1 MSSVTATLTRTP
13 SRLLRFA
20 MRLDAG
26 LVGLVGIPFVALAG
40 QLEALTGVPRAWDL
54 GFGIVFLVYCA
65 VFYPLAGRANVR
77 PGGVAIVVAN
87 ALFTVLFLGLAAAS
101 GWPLTSWGY
110 ALLIAGAGYTAVIS
124 AVQYAG
130 LRRIT
135 V

>member
-1 MSSVTATLTRTP
+1 MSSVTATRTRTP
-13 SRLLRFA
+13 ARLLRFA

-26 LVGLVGIPFVALAG
+26 LVGLVGIPFVA
-40 QLEALTGVPRAWDL
+40 
-54 GFGIVFLVYCA
+54 I
-65 VFYPLAGRANVR
+65 
-77 PGGVAIVVAN
+77 IVAN

-110 ALLIAGAGYTAVIS
+110 ALLIAGAGYTAVIG